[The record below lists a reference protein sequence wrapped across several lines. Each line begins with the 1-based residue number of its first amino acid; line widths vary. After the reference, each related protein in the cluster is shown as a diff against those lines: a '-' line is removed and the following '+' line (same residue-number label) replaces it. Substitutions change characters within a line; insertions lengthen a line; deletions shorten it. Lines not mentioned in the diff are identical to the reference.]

1 MTAASTAAP
10 ASAHEPTFGLAYAIY
25 GERQGRWRLDSLF
38 DDRDLALFES
48 QQLAG
53 SRHYSA
59 VKLEER
65 DHGTADNPVPTTI
78 YQSGGVTTA
87 EVVPLRPARAIRH
100 RSGRA
105 KVLAFVGLTLLAV
118 ALALVLGITP

>member
-1 MTAASTAAP
+1 MTATSTAAR
-10 ASAHEPTFGLAYAIY
+10 ASAAEPTFGLAYAIY

-48 QQLAG
+48 QHLAG

-59 VKLEER
+59 VKLEKR
-65 DHGTADNPVPTTI
+65 DHGAADNPIPTTI
-78 YQSGGVTTA
+78 YQSGGATA
-87 EVVPLRPARAIRH
+87 AKVAPLRPARAIRH

-105 KVLAFVGLTLLAV
+105 KVLALVGLALFAV

>member
-1 MTAASTAAP
+1 MTAAAA
-10 ASAHEPTFGLAYAIY
+10 SVGEPTFGLAYAIY
-25 GERQGRWRLDSLF
+25 GERHGRWRLDSLF

-59 VKLEER
+59 VKLEQR
-65 DHGTADNPVPTTI
+65 DPGAADNQIPTMI
-78 YQSGGVTTA
+78 YQSGSATA
-87 EVVPLRPARAIRH
+87 AEFAPLRPARAIRH

-105 KVLAFVGLTLLAV
+105 KVLVLAGLTLFAV
-118 ALALVLGITP
+118 ALALILGITP